1 MMALLILVGESGV
14 TRRPKRGNKSP
25 VARVPSMPRAAT
37 AIPYM
42 EAREKLTKMTMASAM
57 VGMMVD
63 W

>member
-1 MMALLILVGESGV
+1 
-14 TRRPKRGNKSP
+14 
-25 VARVPSMPRAAT
+25 MPRAAT